1 MPAGKTAPDSLELL
15 NSYRCKEI
23 CSTRRARPRRDH
35 HILDAPPLLITNEA
49 PAVTVLAGQ
58 FLLVVEAGVT
68 PKSSVTRALGMLDAK
83 KPIGLVL
90 NKARGHN
97 ELGSYYPNYPY
108 PAAS

>member
-1 MPAGKTAPDSLELL
+1 MVPSGATTSAVIVTL
-15 NSYRCKEI
+15 
-23 CSTRRARPRRDH
+23 
-35 HILDAPPLLITNEA
+35 A

-68 PKSSVTRALGMLDAK
+68 PKSSVTRSLGMLDAK

-97 ELGSYYPNYPY
+97 ELGSYYPTYPY
-108 PAAS
+108 PSA